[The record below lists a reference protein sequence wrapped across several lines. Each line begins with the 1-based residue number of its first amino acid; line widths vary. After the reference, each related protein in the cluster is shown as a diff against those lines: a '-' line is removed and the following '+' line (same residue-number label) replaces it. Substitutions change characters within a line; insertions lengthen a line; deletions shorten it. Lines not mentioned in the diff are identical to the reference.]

1 MKWEENNVAFVR
13 CAEGNP
19 RLTKVIETS
28 RDLQVLSS
36 FALKALDSLTG
47 KVALND
53 DEKKEAQIAIN
64 GLVENR
70 AGTVLAVSGALQK
83 VINTVLEIGNK

>member
-1 MKWEENNVAFVR
+1 MLEKWQDNHAAFVR

-19 RLTKVIETS
+19 RLTKVVETS

-47 KVALND
+47 KVALKD
-53 DEKKEAQIAIN
+53 DEKKEAQIAIK
-64 GLVENR
+64 GLVETR
-70 AGTVLAVSGALQK
+70 AGTVLAVSNALQK
-83 VINTVLEIGNK
+83 LIN